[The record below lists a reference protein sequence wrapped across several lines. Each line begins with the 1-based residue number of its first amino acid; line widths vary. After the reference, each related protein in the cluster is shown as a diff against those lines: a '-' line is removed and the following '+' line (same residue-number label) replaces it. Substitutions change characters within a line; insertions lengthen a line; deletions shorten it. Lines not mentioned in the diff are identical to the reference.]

1 MIMVIYWNNE
11 TTSANLFD
19 QFSYDNELSLHDRVL
34 NLIRNED
41 PDTFTDQKFNNPK
54 PAKHRNVAE
63 EY

>member
-1 MIMVIYWNNE
+1 MRIGLISMG

-41 PDTFTDQKFNNPK
+41 PDTFTDQNFNNPK
-54 PAKHRNVAE
+54 PANHRNV
-63 EY
+63 